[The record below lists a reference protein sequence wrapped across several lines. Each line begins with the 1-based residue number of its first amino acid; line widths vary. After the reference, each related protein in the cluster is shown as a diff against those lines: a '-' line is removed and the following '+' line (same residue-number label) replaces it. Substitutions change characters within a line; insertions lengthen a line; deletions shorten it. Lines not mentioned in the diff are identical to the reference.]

1 MNGVG
6 HAVIGAI
13 KARFESGNSVPVTRA
28 HITLA
33 ELSELEAAI
42 RTQPAP
48 DPLLDQASQEDIE
61 VAARAMALVD
71 GWDGWDTASGFNDTL
86 SGNDPEDERAHYRD
100 LAAAALSAYDARR
113 KP

>member
-1 MNGVG
+1 MSGQKDRSWFVG
-6 HAVIGAI
+6 YGEPAGRYIADDG
-13 KARFESGNSVPVTRA
+13 GP
-28 HITLA
+28 LG
-33 ELSELEAAI
+33 
-42 RTQPAP
+42 TQPAP

-61 VAARAMALVD
+61 AAARAMALVD

-100 LAAAALSAYDARR
+100 LANAALSSYDARR